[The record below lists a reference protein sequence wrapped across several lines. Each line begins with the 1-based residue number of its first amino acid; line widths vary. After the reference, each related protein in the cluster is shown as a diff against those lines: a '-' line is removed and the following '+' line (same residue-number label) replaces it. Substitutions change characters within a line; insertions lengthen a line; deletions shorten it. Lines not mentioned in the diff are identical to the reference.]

1 MYFVSASDYQAWES
15 DVRSTMASNDYN
27 ALVDGIYED
36 IEENAE
42 KNDTFLKFFSD
53 RLQKTISM
61 RY

>member
-1 MYFVSASDYQAWES
+1 MYFVEASEFAAWEN

-27 ALVDGIYED
+27 ELVDGIYED
-36 IEENAE
+36 IEEKAE

-53 RLQKTISM
+53 RLEKTISM